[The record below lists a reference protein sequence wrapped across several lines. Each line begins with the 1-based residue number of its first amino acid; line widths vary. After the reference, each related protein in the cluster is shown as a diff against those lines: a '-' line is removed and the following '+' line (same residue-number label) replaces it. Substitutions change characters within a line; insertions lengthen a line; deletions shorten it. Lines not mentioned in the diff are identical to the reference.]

1 MNRWPNKPRDHATQF
16 NLNGQGEISCPRLRD
31 RNDSDGMGMTVKRQW
46 LLRLADYWTL
56 TKPEVN
62 FLVLVS
68 TLVGFY
74 LASRGPLDLSRLFH
88 TLMGTL
94 LVASGTGT
102 LNQYLERQSDKHMRR
117 TANRPLPSGRLAPAE
132 ALGFG
137 ILLAALGGWE
147 LWVFTNPLA
156 SKLALLTLGA
166 YLLFYTPLKKKTP
179 FCTLVGAFPG
189 AMPPLIGWAAVR
201 NSLGLDAWALY
212 AILFL
217 WQFPHLLA
225 IAWMYREDY
234 ARAGLQMLPRNDLRG
249 RTTVRQILVYS
260 LVLIPAS
267 LMPAFLGQAG
277 KAYLV
282 GALVLG
288 LVFLHY
294 GVRLAIH
301 RTNSLARRLVLASIV
316 YLPLVFALLMVD
328 KTRC

>member
-1 MNRWPNKPRDHATQF
+1 MNRRSDNPGVDAAW
-16 NLNGQGEISCPRLRD
+16 LR
-31 RNDSDGMGMTVKRQW
+31 NNTGPQW
-46 LLRLADYWTL
+46 LPRLADYWTL

-74 LASRGPLDLSRLFH
+74 LASRGPLGFGRLFH

-102 LNQYLERQSDKHMRR
+102 LNQYLERHSDKRMRR
-117 TANRPLPSGRLAPAE
+117 TANRPLPAGRLAPAE
-132 ALGFG
+132 AFCFG
-137 ILLAALGGWE
+137 ILLAAAGGGE
-147 LWVFTNPLA
+147 LWVFTNPLT
-156 SKLALLTLGA
+156 SLLALFTLA
-166 YLLFYTPLKKKTP
+166 SYLLFYTPLKKRTP
-179 FCTLVGAFPG
+179 LCTLVGAFPG

-201 NSLGLDAWALY
+201 NSLSLVAGALY
-212 AILFL
+212 VILFL

-234 ARAGLQMLPRNDLRG
+234 ARAGLQMLPRNDREG
-249 RTTVRQILVYS
+249 RTTARQILGYS

-267 LMPAFLGQAG
+267 LLPVFLGQAG

-288 LVFLHY
+288 FGFLHY
-294 GVRLAIH
+294 GMRLAFH
-301 RTNSLARRLVLASIV
+301 RSNSLARRLVLASVV
-316 YLPLVFALLMVD
+316 YLPLVFALMMVD
-328 KTRC
+328 KTRF

>member
-1 MNRWPNKPRDHATQF
+1 MNCRTNNAADVAAQHA
-16 NLNGQGEISCPRLRD
+16 LGGQGEIPRSALD
-31 RNDSDGMGMTVKRQW
+31 HPVQGCARNDKPRQW
-46 LLRLADYWTL
+46 LVRLADYWTL

-68 TLVGFY
+68 TLLGFY
-74 LASRGPLDLSRLFH
+74 LASRATPDFWRLLH
-88 TLMGTL
+88 TLLGTL

-102 LNQYLERQSDKHMRR
+102 LNQYLERHSDKHMRR
-117 TANRPLPSGRLAPAE
+117 TANRPLPAGRLAPAE

-147 LWVFTNPLA
+147 LWAFTNPLT
-156 SKLALLTLGA
+156 SQLALLTLGA
-166 YLLFYTPLKKKTP
+166 YLLFYTPLKKRTP
-179 FCTLVGAFPG
+179 LCTLVGAFPG

-201 NSLGLDAWALY
+201 NHLSLDAWVLY
-212 AILFL
+212 LILFL

-234 ARAGLQMLPRNDLRG
+234 ARAGIQMLPRNDRQG
-249 RTTVRQILVYS
+249 RATMRQILAYS

-267 LMPAFLGQAG
+267 LLPAFLGQAG

-288 LVFLHY
+288 LGFLHY
-294 GVRLAIH
+294 GMRLAFH
-301 RTNSLARRLVLASIV
+301 RSNSLARRLVLASVV
-316 YLPLVFALLMVD
+316 YLPLVFGMLMAD
-328 KTRC
+328 KTPL